1 MSNPCLESEIFF
13 LGFFYIIGL
22 KNNNPKNTS
31 FYSMRFDLQLIV
43 AFVCYFSLFI
53 SVKGVAQEFNCT
65 VNINDEQL
73 EGTSYDYI
81 KQSLATELT
90 AYINDFR
97 WTETE
102 VLEHERINCQISVVL
117 TSANTDYTYSAEAV
131 ISARRPIYG
140 TMQETTSIIL
150 NDQAWQFSYPEG
162 RSLVHDELTFEAVT
176 GFIDYYAYLMLGY
189 DFDSFAKL
197 GGSDYFAKAQDVV
210 DLAQSSNAIGWARS
224 SNNRRNRF
232 TLVADLMN
240 SSYDDLRQAYYIY
253 HREALDG
260 FTQNPNQAREAALEA
275 LELIH
280 TTKRRSTSNFLFD
293 LFFDSKSREIAA
305 MLKDAESQ
313 IRLAAYTILSET
325 DQAHLS
331 DYENL
336 Q

>member
-1 MSNPCLESEIFF
+1 MKNPL
-13 LGFFYIIGL
+13 
-22 KNNNPKNTS
+22 NTNP
-31 FYSMRFDLQLIV
+31 YSMRDIRCILIV
-43 AFVCYFSLFI
+43 FI
-53 SVKGVAQEFNCT
+53 SIITLSSEKQVAAQEFNCS

-73 EGTSYDYI
+73 EGTSYDYV

-102 VLEHERINCQISVVL
+102 VLEHERINCQINIVL
-117 TSANTDYTYSAEAV
+117 TSASTDYTYSAEAV

-140 TMQETTSIIL
+140 TIQETSSIIVS
-150 NDQAWQFSYPEG
+150 DQAWQFSYPEG
-162 RSLVHDELTFEAVT
+162 RSLVHDELTFEALT

-189 DFDSFAKL
+189 DFDSFAEL

-210 DLAQSSNAIGWARS
+210 DLAQSSNTIGWTRS

-232 TLVADLMN
+232 TLVADMMN
-240 SSYDDLRQAYYIY
+240 SSYNDLRLAYYKY
-253 HREALDG
+253 HREALDS
-260 FTQNPNQAREAALEA
+260 FTQNPDQARAAALAA
-275 LELIH
+275 LELIQ

-305 MLKDAESQ
+305 ILTDAESQ
-313 IRLAAYTILSET
+313 VRLAAYTILSET

-331 DYENL
+331 DYKNL

>member
-1 MSNPCLESEIFF
+1 MKNPL
-13 LGFFYIIGL
+13 
-22 KNNNPKNTS
+22 NTNP
-31 FYSMRFDLQLIV
+31 YSMRDIHCILIV
-43 AFVCYFSLFI
+43 FI
-53 SVKGVAQEFNCT
+53 SIITLSSEKQVAAQEFNCS

-73 EGTSYDYI
+73 EGTSYDYV

-102 VLEHERINCQISVVL
+102 VLEHERINCQISIVL
-117 TSANTDYTYSAEAV
+117 TSASTDYTYSAEAV

-140 TMQETTSIIL
+140 TIQETSSIIVS
-150 NDQAWQFSYPEG
+150 DQAWQFSYPEG
-162 RSLVHDELTFEAVT
+162 RSLVHDELTFEALT
-176 GFIDYYAYLMLGY
+176 SFIDYYAYLMLGY
-189 DFDSFAKL
+189 DFDSFAEL

-210 DLAQSSNAIGWARS
+210 DLAQSSNTIGWTRS

-232 TLVADLMN
+232 TLVADMMN
-240 SSYDDLRQAYYIY
+240 SSYNDLRLAYYKY
-253 HREALDG
+253 HREALDS
-260 FTQNPNQAREAALEA
+260 FTQNPDQARAAALAA
-275 LELIH
+275 LELIQ

-305 MLKDAESQ
+305 ILTDAESQ
-313 IRLAAYTILSET
+313 VRLAAYTILSET

-331 DYENL
+331 DYKNL

>member
-1 MSNPCLESEIFF
+1 MRD
-13 LGFFYIIGL
+13 GF
-22 KNNNPKNTS
+22 
-31 FYSMRFDLQLIV
+31 R
-43 AFVCYFSLFI
+43 LFI
-53 SVKGVAQEFNCT
+53 VFMSLITLFHWKQGAAQEFSCSVT
-65 VNINDEQL
+65 INDEQI
-73 EGTSYDYI
+73 EGTSYDYV
-81 KQSLATELT
+81 KQNLATELT

-102 VLEHERINCQISVVL
+102 VLEHERINCQISIIL
-117 TSANTDYTYSAEAV
+117 TSATTDYSYSAEAV
-131 ISARRPIYG
+131 ISARRPIYR

-150 NDQAWQFSYPEG
+150 SDQAWQFSYPEG
-162 RSLVHDELTFEAVT
+162 RSLIHDELSFEALT

-197 GGSDYFAKAQDVV
+197 GGSDYFSKAQDVV
-210 DLAQSSNAIGWARS
+210 DLAQNSTAIGWARS

-240 SSYDDLRQAYYIY
+240 SSYHDLRQAFYTY

-260 FTQNPNQAREAALEA
+260 FTQNPDQAREAALEA
-275 LELIH
+275 LKLIQ
-280 TTKRRSTSNFLFD
+280 TAKRRSTSNFLFD

-305 MLKDAESQ
+305 LFVDAESLV
-313 IRLAAYTILSET
+313 RLTAYTILSET

-331 DYENL
+331 DYKNL

>member
-1 MSNPCLESEIFF
+1 MRDSFRSFIVFMSFIAL
-13 LGFFYIIGL
+13 LDW
-22 KNNNPKNTS
+22 K
-31 FYSMRFDLQLIV
+31 QV
-43 AFVCYFSLFI
+43 A
-53 SVKGVAQEFNCT
+53 AQEFSCS
-65 VNINDEQL
+65 VSINDEQL
-73 EGTSYDYI
+73 EGTSYDYV
-81 KQSLATELT
+81 KNTLATELT

-102 VLEHERINCQISVVL
+102 VLEHESINCQISVVL
-117 TSANTDYTYSAEAV
+117 TSASTDYTYSAEAV

-162 RSLVHDELTFEAVT
+162 RSLVHDELSFEALT

-210 DLAQSSNAIGWARS
+210 DLAQSSNAIGWTRS

-240 SSYDDLRQAYYIY
+240 PSYDDLRQAYYIY
-253 HREALDG
+253 HRKALDG
-260 FTQNPNQAREAALEA
+260 FTQNPDKAREAALEA
-275 LELIH
+275 LKLIQ

-293 LFFDSKSREIAA
+293 LFFDSKYREIAA
-305 MLKDAESQ
+305 LFNDAESLV
-313 IRLAAYTILSET
+313 RLGAYTILSET

>member
-1 MSNPCLESEIFF
+1 MRVTFHLIIVFVSL
-13 LGFFYIIGL
+13 LGLIGG
-22 KNNNPKNTS
+22 KS
-31 FYSMRFDLQLIV
+31 G
-43 AFVCYFSLFI
+43 A
-53 SVKGVAQEFNCT
+53 AQEFNCA

-73 EGTSYDYI
+73 EGTSYDYV
-81 KQSLATELT
+81 KQTLATDL
-90 AYINDFR
+90 ASYINEFR

-102 VLEHERINCQISVVL
+102 VLEHERINCQISIIL

-140 TMQETTSIIL
+140 TMQETSSIIVS
-150 NDQAWQFSYPEG
+150 DQAWQFSYPEG
-162 RSLVHDELTFEAVT
+162 RSLVHDELTFEALT

-189 DFDSFAKL
+189 DFDSFAEL

-232 TLVADLMN
+232 TLVADIMN
-240 SSYDDLRQAYYIY
+240 SSYDDLRRAYYKY

-260 FTQNPNQAREAALEA
+260 FTQNPDQAREAALEA
-275 LELIH
+275 FELIQ

-293 LFFDSKSREIAA
+293 LFFDAKSREIAA
-305 MLKDAESQ
+305 MLADAKSQ
-313 IRLAAYTILSET
+313 IKLAAYTILSET

>member
-1 MSNPCLESEIFF
+1 
-13 LGFFYIIGL
+13 
-22 KNNNPKNTS
+22 
-31 FYSMRFDLQLIV
+31 MRDIHCILIV
-43 AFVCYFSLFI
+43 FI
-53 SVKGVAQEFNCT
+53 SIITLSSEKQVAAQEFNCS

-73 EGTSYDYI
+73 EGTSYDYV

-102 VLEHERINCQISVVL
+102 VLEHERINCQISIVL
-117 TSANTDYTYSAEAV
+117 TSASTDYTYSAEAV

-140 TMQETTSIIL
+140 TIQETSSIIVS
-150 NDQAWQFSYPEG
+150 DQAWQFSYPEG
-162 RSLVHDELTFEAVT
+162 RSLVHDELTFEALT

-189 DFDSFAKL
+189 DFDSFAEL

-210 DLAQSSNAIGWARS
+210 DLAQSSNTIGWTRS

-232 TLVADLMN
+232 TLVADMMN
-240 SSYDDLRQAYYIY
+240 SSYNDLRLAYYKY
-253 HREALDG
+253 HREALDS
-260 FTQNPNQAREAALEA
+260 FTQNPDQARAAALAA
-275 LELIH
+275 LELIQ

-305 MLKDAESQ
+305 ILTDAESQ
-313 IRLAAYTILSET
+313 VRLAAYTILSET

-331 DYENL
+331 DYKNL

>member
-1 MSNPCLESEIFF
+1 MNCRIFF
-13 LGFFYIIGL
+13 LAAIIA
-22 KNNNPKNTS
+22 
-31 FYSMRFDLQLIV
+31 LIWGPSQT
-43 AFVCYFSLFI
+43 F
-53 SVKGVAQEFNCT
+53 AQEFNCS

-73 EGTSYDYI
+73 DGTSYDYV
-81 KQSLATELT
+81 KQTLATELT
-90 AYINDFR
+90 AYINDYR
-97 WTETE
+97 WTNTE
-102 VLEHERINCQISVVL
+102 LLEHERINCQMSIIL
-117 TSANTDYTYSAEAV
+117 TSASTDYTYSAEAV

-140 TMQETTSIIL
+140 TMQETPSIII

-162 RSLVHDELTFEAVT
+162 RSLVHDELSFEALT
-176 GFIDYYAYLMLGY
+176 GFVDFYAYLMLGF
-189 DFDSFAKL
+189 DFDSFAEL
-197 GGSDYFAKAQDVV
+197 GGNEYFAKAQDVV

-232 TLVADLMN
+232 TLVADMMN
-240 SSYDDLRQAYYIY
+240 SSYDDLRRAYYQY

-260 FTQNPNQAREAALEA
+260 FTRNPDQARQSALEA
-275 LELIH
+275 LELIQ

-305 MLKDAESQ
+305 LFADAESPT
-313 IRLAAYTILSET
+313 RLTAYSILSET

>member
-1 MSNPCLESEIFF
+1 
-13 LGFFYIIGL
+13 
-22 KNNNPKNTS
+22 
-31 FYSMRFDLQLIV
+31 MRDIHCILIV
-43 AFVCYFSLFI
+43 FI
-53 SVKGVAQEFNCT
+53 SIITLSSEKQVAAQEFNCS

-73 EGTSYDYI
+73 EGTSYDYV

-102 VLEHERINCQISVVL
+102 VLEHERINCQISIVL
-117 TSANTDYTYSAEAV
+117 TSASTDYIYSAEAV

-140 TMQETTSIIL
+140 TIQETSSIIVS
-150 NDQAWQFSYPEG
+150 DQAWQFSYPEG
-162 RSLVHDELTFEAVT
+162 RSLVHDELTFEALT

-189 DFDSFAKL
+189 DFDSFAEL

-210 DLAQSSNAIGWARS
+210 DLAQSSNTIGWTRS

-232 TLVADLMN
+232 TLVADMMN
-240 SSYDDLRQAYYIY
+240 SSYNDLRLAYYKY
-253 HREALDG
+253 HREALDS
-260 FTQNPNQAREAALEA
+260 FTQNPDQARAAALAA
-275 LELIH
+275 LELIQ

-305 MLKDAESQ
+305 ILTDAESQ
-313 IRLAAYTILSET
+313 VRLAAYTILSET

-331 DYENL
+331 DYKNL

>member
-1 MSNPCLESEIFF
+1 MHQRYDNQNHPSPIPYVNRRIFF
-13 LGFFYIIGL
+13 IAATLALLWGPGQTF
-22 KNNNPKNTS
+22 
-31 FYSMRFDLQLIV
+31 
-43 AFVCYFSLFI
+43 
-53 SVKGVAQEFNCT
+53 AQEFSCS

-73 EGTSYDYI
+73 DGTSYDYV
-81 KQSLATELT
+81 KQTLATELT
-90 AYINDFR
+90 AYINEYR

-102 VLEHERINCQISVVL
+102 VLEHERINCQISIVL
-117 TSANTDYTYSAEAV
+117 TGASTDYTYSAEAV

-150 NDQAWQFSYPEG
+150 SDQAWQFSYPEG
-162 RSLVHDELTFEAVT
+162 RSLVHDELSFEALT
-176 GFIDYYAYLMLGY
+176 GFVDYYAYLMLGF
-189 DFDSFAKL
+189 DFDSFAEL
-197 GGSDYFAKAQDVV
+197 GGNEYFAKAQDVV
-210 DLAQSSNAIGWARS
+210 DLAQSSSAIGWARS

-232 TLVADLMN
+232 TLVADMMN
-240 SSYDDLRQAYYIY
+240 SSYDDLRRAYYQY

-260 FTQNPNQAREAALEA
+260 FTRNPDQARQAALEA
-275 LELIH
+275 LELIQ

-305 MLKDAESQ
+305 LFADAESPT
-313 IRLAAYTILSET
+313 RLAAYTILSET

>member
-1 MSNPCLESEIFF
+1 MRVNFHLIIVFMSV
-13 LGFFYIIGL
+13 LGLLGR
-22 KNNNPKNTS
+22 KP
-31 FYSMRFDLQLIV
+31 
-43 AFVCYFSLFI
+43 
-53 SVKGVAQEFNCT
+53 GVAQEFNCS

-73 EGTSYDYI
+73 EGTSYDYV

-102 VLEHERINCQISVVL
+102 VLEHERINCQISIVL
-117 TSANTDYTYSAEAV
+117 TSASTDYTYSAEAV

-140 TMQETTSIIL
+140 TIQETSSIIVS
-150 NDQAWQFSYPEG
+150 DQAWQFSYPEG
-162 RSLVHDELTFEAVT
+162 RSLVHDELTFEALT
-176 GFIDYYAYLMLGY
+176 SFIDYYAYLMLGY
-189 DFDSFAKL
+189 DFDSFAEL

-210 DLAQSSNAIGWARS
+210 DLAQSSNTIGWTRS

-232 TLVADLMN
+232 TLVADMMN
-240 SSYDDLRQAYYIY
+240 SSYNDLRLAYYKY
-253 HREALDG
+253 HREALDS
-260 FTQNPNQAREAALEA
+260 FTQNPDQARAAALAA
-275 LELIH
+275 LELIQ

-305 MLKDAESQ
+305 ILTDAESQ
-313 IRLAAYTILSET
+313 VRLAAYTILSET

-331 DYENL
+331 DYKNL